1 MTSPAERYAASRR
14 RAAAQRTV
22 LHTFVQRQE
31 FELDDFQRVA
41 CESLEA
47 GHGVLVA
54 APTGAGKT
62 IVGEFAVFLALER
75 GGKCFY
81 TTPIKAL
88 SNQKFREFQATYG
101 EDRIGLLT
109 GDISI
114 NGDAPIVVMTTEVLR
129 NMLYAGSDSLV
140 GLMHVVMD
148 EVHYL
153 ADRDRGAV
161 WEEVILHLPESVT
174 VTALSATV
182 SNAEEFGE
190 WLQEVRG
197 QTDIVVEEH
206 RPVPLWQ
213 HVAVQHKLLD
223 LFRDEDMREVNPELI
238 RLGRDEARREHH
250 QDRRGGRPSRSQPSR
265 IDVIERLDGAG
276 LLPAI
281 TFIFSRAGC
290 DAAVRQCLNAGL
302 RLTTAEERRHIIDY
316 AETRTQDLPG
326 EDLYALGYDEWLAAL
341 SYGVAAHHAG
351 LIPRFKEIIED
362 LFQGGFLKA
371 IFATETLALGIN
383 MPAKSVVLERLT
395 KWNGQAH
402 VDITPGEYTQLT
414 GRAGR
419 RGIDHE
425 GHAIV
430 VWHNGLD
437 PRSLAGLASTRTYP
451 LRSSFRPAYTMAVNL
466 VQSIGYSAARKV
478 LESSF
483 AQFQADRAVV
493 GLVRQ
498 LRKNEEG
505 LEGYREAMQCH
516 LGDFEDYAALRREIN
531 DLEKG
536 AVRQRNAQARMDA
549 AESLAS
555 LRPGDIIVIPN
566 RRRGTF
572 AVVLDPGRQGTFDAR
587 PNVLTVDRQVRRVSA
602 AEFAGR
608 VDPVSHIV
616 LPRGFDARQAQAR
629 RNAANLLRDAT
640 AGMHAGRSGNGAQ
653 GPSED
658 VDALRRRMRAH
669 ACHGCADREDHARW
683 GERYFRLLAE
693 CRTLQDRIEHRTNSI
708 ARGYDRVVTVL
719 SELGYL
725 DGEMPDVRVTTAGKR
740 LAVLHTEL
748 DLVVSEC
755 IARGTLA
762 GLGAADFASATSMLV
777 HESRREGEEV
787 RTPNLRVQSTMEAI
801 MDVWADVTAIE
812 AAYGAS
818 ESREPDPSFAWA
830 VHRWASGARLSSLLR
845 DGELSA
851 GDFVRWI
858 RRLIDLLEQ
867 IAAAEPQYAAVSREA
882 VALIRRGIVASIDV
896 EE

>member
-1 MTSPAERYAASRR
+1 MSSPAERYAAAKR
-14 RAAAQRTV
+14 RAHERTTA
-22 LHTFVQRQE
+22 LHTFAERQA
-31 FELDDFQRVA
+31 FELDDFQREA
-41 CESLEA
+41 CRSLEA

-62 IVGEFAVFLALER
+62 IVGEFAIFLALEQ

-88 SNQKFREFQATYG
+88 SNQKYRELVSTYG
-101 EDRIGLLT
+101 DDRIGLLT

-114 NGDAPIVVMTTEVLR
+114 NGDAPIVIMTTEVLR
-129 NMLYAGSDSLV
+129 NMLYAGSDTLS
-140 GLMHVVMD
+140 GLLHVVMD

-153 ADRDRGAV
+153 ADRERGAV

-190 WLQEVRG
+190 WLQAVRG
-197 QTDIVVEEH
+197 QTDIIVEEH

-213 HVAVQHKLLD
+213 HVAVQNKLLD
-223 LFRDEDMREVNPELI
+223 LFRDVDQREVNPELL
-238 RLGRDEARREHH
+238 RVGRDQARRE
-250 QDRRGGRPSRSQPSR
+250 QFEDRRRGRPGRTQPLR
-265 IDVIERLDGAG
+265 TDVIERLDGAG

-302 RLTTAEERRHIIDY
+302 RLTTAEERRHIAEY
-316 AETRTQDLPG
+316 AEQRTNDLPG

-341 SYGVAAHHAG
+341 ERGIAAHHAG

-362 LFQGGFLKA
+362 LFQGGYLKA

-383 MPAKSVVLERLT
+383 MPAKSVVLEKLT
-395 KWNGQAH
+395 KWNGQGH

-466 VQSIGYSAARKV
+466 VHTIGYASARNV

-498 LRKNEEG
+498 LRKSEEG
-505 LEGYREAMQCH
+505 LAGYREAMQCH
-516 LGDFEDYAALRREIN
+516 LGDFEQYAAMRREIN

-536 AVRQRNAQARMDA
+536 AVRQRNAQARLDA
-549 AESLAS
+549 ADSLAQ
-555 LRPGDIIVIPN
+555 LQPGDVIVIPS
-566 RRRGTF
+566 RRSGIY
-572 AVVLDPGRQGTFDAR
+572 AVVLDSGRKTGFDAR
-587 PNVLTVDRQVRRVSA
+587 PNVLSVDRQVRRVSSS
-602 AEFAGR
+602 EFSGHVEVVTR
-608 VDPVSHIV
+608 IN
-616 LPRGFDARQAQAR
+616 LPRNFDARQAQAR
-629 RNAANLLRDAT
+629 RTIAGLLRDAT
-640 AGMHAGRSGNGAQ
+640 QTMHAPKSRTH
-653 GPSED
+653 GPSNN
-658 VDALRRRMRAH
+658 VDIDRLRRAMRNH
-669 ACHGCADREDHARW
+669 PCHGCAEREDHARW
-683 GERYFRLLAE
+683 GERYFRLRAE
-693 CRTLQDRIEHRTNSI
+693 CRQLQDRIEHRTHSI
-708 ARGYDRVVTVL
+708 ARAYDRVIAVL
-719 SELGYL
+719 AELGYVEGDL
-725 DGEMPDVRVTTAGKR
+725 PELRVTESGLLLAR
-740 LAVLHTEL
+740 LHAEL
-748 DLVVSEC
+748 DLVVAEC
-755 IARGTLA
+755 LARGTLRDLA
-762 GLGAADFASATSMLV
+762 PAEFASVASVLV
-777 HESRREGEEV
+777 HESRREGEEI
-787 RTPNLRVQSTMEAI
+787 RTPSVRIQQTIEHVL
-801 MDVWADVTAIE
+801 DVWGDVTAVE
-812 AAYGAS
+812 AAFGADP
-818 ESREPDPSFAWA
+818 SREPDPTFAWG
-830 VHRWASGARLSSLLR
+830 VYRWASGAKLTSILR
-845 DGELSA
+845 DGEISA

-867 IAAAEPQYAAVSREA
+867 IGAAHPEYATVSREA
-882 VALIRRGIVASIDV
+882 VALVRRGIVASVDID
-896 EE
+896 E

>member
-1 MTSPAERYAASRR
+1 MTTPAERYAAARR
-14 RAAAQRTV
+14 RAHERTTA
-22 LHTFVQRQE
+22 LHVFAERQA
-31 FELDDFQRVA
+31 FELDPFQREA
-41 CESLEA
+41 CQSLES

-62 IVGEFAVFLALER
+62 IVGEFAVFLALEQS
-75 GGKCFY
+75 GKCFY

-88 SNQKFREFQATYG
+88 SNQKFRELVATYG

-129 NMLYAGSDSLV
+129 NMLYAGSDALS
-140 GLMHVVMD
+140 GLLHVVMD

-153 ADRDRGAV
+153 ADRERGAV

-190 WLQEVRG
+190 WLQTVRG
-197 QTDIVVEEH
+197 RTDIIVEEH

-213 HVAVQHKLLD
+213 HVAVHQKLLD
-223 LFRDEDMREVNPELI
+223 LFRDEQQREVNPELL
-238 RLGRDEARREHH
+238 RVGREEARRE
-250 QDRRGGRPSRSQPSR
+250 QLDDRRRGRRTQPSR
-265 IDVIERLDGAG
+265 TDVIERLEAAD

-302 RLTTAEERRHIIDY
+302 RLTTAEERRHIAEY
-316 AETRTQDLPG
+316 AEQRTNDLPG

-341 SYGVAAHHAG
+341 ERGIAAHHAG

-362 LFQGGFLKA
+362 LFQGGYLKA

-383 MPAKSVVLERLT
+383 MPARSVVLERLT
-395 KWNGQAH
+395 KWNGQTHA
-402 VDITPGEYTQLT
+402 DITPGEYTQLT

-419 RGIDHE
+419 RGIDDE

-430 VWHNGLD
+430 VWHSGID

-466 VQSIGYSAARKV
+466 VHTIGYSAARNV

-483 AQFQADRAVV
+483 AQFQADRDVV

-498 LRKNEEG
+498 LRKGEEG

-516 LGDFEDYAALRREIN
+516 LGDFEQYAAMRREIN

-536 AVRQRNAQARMDA
+536 AARQRSAQSRLDA
-549 AESLAS
+549 AESLAR
-555 LRPGDIIVIPN
+555 LTPGDVIVIPS
-566 RRRGTF
+566 RRSGIF
-572 AVVLDPGRQGTFDAR
+572 AVVLDVGRKSGFDTR
-587 PNVLTVDRQVRRVSA
+587 PSVLSLDRQVRRISSS
-602 AEFAGR
+602 EFPGR
-608 VDPVSHIV
+608 IEVITRIA
-616 LPRGFDARQAQAR
+616 LPKSFDSRQAQTR
-629 RNAANLLRDAT
+629 RTLANLLRDAT
-640 AGMHAGRSGNGAQ
+640 QTMRAPKPGGVA
-653 GPSED
+653 PSNVVD
-658 VDALRRRMRAH
+658 VDQLRKRMRAH
-669 ACHGCADREDHARW
+669 ACHGCSDREDHARW
-683 GERYFRLLAE
+683 GERYFRQRAE
-693 CRTLQDRIEHRTNSI
+693 CKQLQDRIEHRTHSI
-708 ARGYDRVVTVL
+708 ARAYDRVVAVL
-719 SELGYL
+719 TELGYL
-725 DGEMPDVRVTTAGKR
+725 EGELPEVRVTQPGLLLSK
-740 LAVLHTEL
+740 LHAEL
-748 DLVVSEC
+748 DLVVAEC
-755 IARGTLA
+755 LSRGTLRDLA
-762 GLGAADFASATSMLV
+762 PAEFASVASVLV
-777 HESRREGEEV
+777 HESRREGEEF
-787 RTPNLRVQSTMEAI
+787 RTPSLRVQQSIEAV
-801 MDVWADVTAIE
+801 MDVWLDVTAVE
-812 AAYGAS
+812 AAFGAIPT
-818 ESREPDPSFAWA
+818 REPDPSFAWG
-830 VHRWASGARLSSLLR
+830 VYRWASGAKLSSLLR
-845 DGELSA
+845 DGEISA

-867 IAAAEPQYAAVSREA
+867 IGAADPEYAEVSRSA
-882 VALIRRGIVASIDV
+882 IALVRRGIVASVDI